1 MKEAL
6 TNLKRFQRL
15 LHSNMINTIDFK
27 EFHSKEAQTLIKPS
41 IISMINFRMNKVK
54 WKLQENLDMN
64 L

>member
-6 TNLKRFQRL
+6 TNLKRFQSL

-41 IISMINFRMNKVK
+41 IISMINFIMNKV
-54 WKLQENLDMN
+54 
-64 L
+64 